1 MIGGS
6 GMDLQTVI
14 NALLALIIGGI
25 GWAARELWGAVK
37 KLREDLQK
45 IEVALP
51 SSYVRKDDFAD
62 GMKEIKEMLG
72 KIFDRLDNKADK

>member
-1 MIGGS
+1 MEP
-6 GMDLQTVI
+6 QTVI
-14 NALLALIIGGI
+14 NGLLAVVLAGI

-37 KLREDLQK
+37 RLREDLQR

-51 SSYVRKDDFAD
+51 TNYVRKDEFAE
-62 GMKEIKEMLG
+62 GIKELKEMLG

>member
-1 MIGGS
+1 VIKGA
-6 GMDLQTVI
+6 GMDLQTMV
-14 NALLALIIGGI
+14 NALLALVIAGI

>member
-1 MIGGS
+1 MGR

>member
-1 MIGGS
+1 ME
-6 GMDLQTVI
+6 LQTII
-14 NALLALIIGGI
+14 NFLLGLIIGGI

-62 GMKEIKEMLG
+62 GMREIKEMLG

>member
-1 MIGGS
+1 ME
-6 GMDLQTVI
+6 LQTMF
-14 NALLALIIGGI
+14 NALLALVIAGI

-62 GMKEIKEMLG
+62 GMKEIKDMLG

>member
-1 MIGGS
+1 
-6 GMDLQTVI
+6 MDLQTVI

>member
-1 MIGGS
+1 MEP
-6 GMDLQTVI
+6 QTVI
-14 NALLALIIGGI
+14 NALLAIVLAGV

-37 KLREDLQK
+37 RLREDLQK

-51 SSYVRKDDFAD
+51 TNYVRKDEFAE
-62 GMKEIKEMLG
+62 GIKELKDMLG

>member
-1 MIGGS
+1 MEP
-6 GMDLQTVI
+6 QTVI
-14 NALLALIIGGI
+14 NALLAIVLTGV

-37 KLREDLQK
+37 RLREDLQK

-51 SSYVRKDDFAD
+51 TNYVRKDEFAE
-62 GMKEIKEMLG
+62 GIKELKDMLG

>member
-1 MIGGS
+1 MEP
-6 GMDLQTVI
+6 QTVI
-14 NALLALIIGGI
+14 NGLLAVLLAGI

-37 KLREDLQK
+37 RLREDLQR

-51 SSYVRKDDFAD
+51 TNYVRKDEFAE
-62 GMKEIKEMLG
+62 GIKELKEMLG

>member
-1 MIGGS
+1 MEP
-6 GMDLQTVI
+6 QTLI
-14 NALLALIIGGI
+14 NGLLAVLLAGI

-37 KLREDLQK
+37 RLREDLQK

-51 SSYVRKDDFAD
+51 TNYVRKDEFAE
-62 GMKEIKEMLG
+62 GIKELKEMLG